1 MSIIREALNKFRKYE
16 TNLNRDVFYDGQ
28 FVVHKKRFECG
39 LSPQNK
45 VSITQLPAWKLPNIV
60 AIEDDEPGYF
70 KFIKQAS
77 VKDGEFSSV
86 KQFPLTTKYCET
98 RQEVA
103 EEIIRLLSKNEAVNW
118 NGDEE
123 VYNKEVA
130 EKLFKMVNA
139 NAPIEEYV
147 LHTPEDF
154 YSLFRSGDY
163 IVMTAGTM
171 EDIMEE
177 VVDSLQKT
185 LPAELQMCFDSKR
198 ALDVC
203 MADIHKLSSVYIQV
217 QALDKRFDTEFGM
230 IQKETLLKPEMT
242 HYYIVNLTE

>member
-1 MSIIREALNKFRKYE
+1 MNIKEVLDKLNE
-16 TNLNRDVFYDGQ
+16 IDNNL
-28 FVVHKKRFECG
+28 
-39 LSPQNK
+39 
-45 VSITQLPAWKLPNIV
+45 
-60 AIEDDEPGYF
+60 
-70 KFIKQAS
+70 
-77 VKDGEFSSV
+77 
-86 KQFPLTTKYCET
+86 
-98 RQEVA
+98 
-103 EEIIRLLSKNEAVNW
+103 
-118 NGDEE
+118 DEE
-123 VYNKEVA
+123 VYTKETA
-130 EKLFKMVNA
+130 EKLFKMVAA

-242 HYYIVNLTE
+242 HYYIVNITE